1 MAHATE
7 LSNRSMKMNE
17 ILTCIQ
23 IYQKSDFSHLRP
35 DTVVQEYLKG
45 VRYIE
50 ELQKFHEDDQY
61 K

>member
-1 MAHATE
+1 
-7 LSNRSMKMNE
+7 MNE

-23 IYQKSDFSHLRP
+23 IYQKSDFSHIRP
-35 DTVVQEYLKG
+35 DTIVQEYLKG